1 MRQCNF
7 LIDRELNENLSKNTF
22 GDQVT
27 LANNQDYTCP
37 TDGYFK
43 TTCGLQAKSRVIGY
57 INGIE
62 MIQFSSTT
70 NDSITLNNSVRS
82 IIFVRAG
89 MTIKYTGTNA
99 QGYFIPLI

>member
-1 MRQCNF
+1 MQGGF
-7 LIDRELNENLSKNTF
+7 LRPNCELNENLSKNTF